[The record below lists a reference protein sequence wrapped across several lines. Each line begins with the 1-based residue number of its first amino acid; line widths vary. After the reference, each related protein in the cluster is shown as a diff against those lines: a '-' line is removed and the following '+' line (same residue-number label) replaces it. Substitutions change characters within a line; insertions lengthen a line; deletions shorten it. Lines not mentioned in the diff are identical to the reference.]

1 MKNEILK
8 NIENPKELEL
18 LFRKNKSSFKDNF
31 NLLFEE
37 IKQFPAAQIWNE
49 RLNFK
54 EEKVW
59 FNKREFLTIISFIL
73 LAGFVAKIPDFTGI
87 DQEIFYSRNIGLIIF
102 PFLTFYYFIKQNL
115 PVQKLWFPISSFI
128 VLSLYMNTLPPDV
141 NNDSFVLANLHFPIF
156 LWTVWGYMYVGV
168 PFQNYR
174 KKIGFLKLNGDFLVM
189 SVILGLSE
197 LLFTGITAGLF
208 SLIDIDIEYFITHYL
223 IFWGL
228 PAIPLLAAYLLENVP
243 QIVQK
248 ISPVIARIFTPLV
261 FLTLLIFLGAIIFS
275 GKNPYSDRDFLLLF
289 NVVLIAVLALIIFS
303 LGEIST
309 SPTNKSG
316 LIILFALSVLTIL
329 ENGIALSAI
338 TFRLAEYGL
347 TPNRIAV
354 LGANILI
361 ITNLILVSIKLF
373 GVIKGKLKSED
384 IEKSIASYLP
394 IYSIWALIVILAFP
408 LIEIFI

>member
-18 LFRKNKSSFKDNF
+18 LFRKNKSSFTENF

-49 RLNFK
+49 RLNFI
-54 EEKVW
+54 EEKNW
-59 FNKREFLTIISFIL
+59 FNKKEFITILFFIL
-73 LAGFVAKIPDFTGI
+73 IAGFLAKIPDFTGI

-115 PVQKLWFPISSFI
+115 PIQKLWFPLSAFI
-128 VLSLYMNTLPPDV
+128 VLSIFMNTLPPDV

-156 LWTVWGYMYVGV
+156 LWTVWGYTYVGV
-168 PFQNYR
+168 PFENYIR
-174 KKIGFLKLNGDFLVM
+174 KIGFLKLNGDFLVM
-189 SVILGLSE
+189 SVILGLSG

-208 SLIDIDIEYFITHYL
+208 SLLDIDIEYFITHYL

-228 PAIPLLAAYLLENVP
+228 PAIPLLAAYFVENIP

-261 FLTLLIFLGAIIFS
+261 FLTLLIFLGAIVFS
-275 GKNPYSDRDFLLLF
+275 GKNPYLDRDFLLLF

-309 SPTNKSG
+309 TPKNKSG
-316 LIILFALSVLTIL
+316 HIILFALSFLTIV
-329 ENGIALSAI
+329 ENAIALSAI

-361 ITNLILVSIKLF
+361 IINLILVAFKLLR
-373 GVIKGKLKSED
+373 VIKGKLNTED

-394 IYSIWALIVILAFP
+394 VYSIWTLLVMLLFP
-408 LIEIFI
+408 LVEILF

>member
-1 MKNEILK
+1 
-8 NIENPKELEL
+8 
-18 LFRKNKSSFKDNF
+18 
-31 NLLFEE
+31 
-37 IKQFPAAQIWNE
+37 
-49 RLNFK
+49 
-54 EEKVW
+54 
-59 FNKREFLTIISFIL
+59 
-73 LAGFVAKIPDFTGI
+73 
-87 DQEIFYSRNIGLIIF
+87 
-102 PFLTFYYFIKQNL
+102 
-115 PVQKLWFPISSFI
+115 
-128 VLSLYMNTLPPDV
+128 V
-141 NNDSFVLANLHFPIF
+141 NYI
-156 LWTVWGYMYVGV
+156 
-168 PFQNYR
+168 R
-174 KKIGFLKLNGDFLVM
+174 KIGFLKLNGDFLVM

-208 SLIDIDIEYFITHYL
+208 SLLDIDIEYFITHYL

-228 PAIPLLAAYLLENVP
+228 PAIPLLAAYLVESIP

-275 GKNPYSDRDFLLLF
+275 GKNPYLDRDFLLLF

-309 SPTNKSG
+309 TPKNKSG
-316 LIILFALSVLTIL
+316 LIILFALSILTIV
-329 ENGIALSAI
+329 ENAIALSAI

-361 ITNLILVSIKLF
+361 IINLILVAFKLLR
-373 GVIKGKLKSED
+373 VIKGKLNTED

-394 IYSIWALIVILAFP
+394 VYSIWTLLVMLLFP
-408 LIEIFI
+408 LVEILF

>member
-8 NIENPKELEL
+8 NIENPTELER
-18 LFRKNKSSFKDNF
+18 LFRKNKSSFTDNF
-31 NLLFEE
+31 NLIFEE

-54 EEKVW
+54 EEKIW
-59 FNKREFLTIISFIL
+59 LNKKELLTILFFIF
-73 LAGFVAKIPDFTGI
+73 LAGFIAKIPDFTGI

-156 LWTVWGYMYVGV
+156 LWTVWGYTYIGV
-168 PFQNYR
+168 PFDNYT
-174 KKIGFLKLNGDFLVM
+174 KKIGFLKLNGDLLVM
-189 SVILGLSE
+189 SVILGLTGI
-197 LLFTGITAGLF
+197 LFVSITAGLF
-208 SLIDIDIEYFITHYL
+208 SLIDISLEYFITHYL
-223 IFWGL
+223 IYWGL
-228 PAIPLLAAYLLENVP
+228 PAIPLIGIYLVENVP
-243 QIVQK
+243 QVVQK

-261 FLTLLIFLGAIIFS
+261 FLTLLVFLGAIIFS

-289 NVVLIAVLALIIFS
+289 NIVLIAVLALIIFS
-303 LGEIST
+303 LGEISNAQPSKAT
-309 SPTNKSG
+309 
-316 LIILFALSVLTIL
+316 LLILFALSVLTII